1 MQFFSL
7 TQCLGYVAFITGVA
21 AFLQKDDRRLKLLIA
36 AECVAYTVHFG
47 MLGNV
52 TASLSASITCFR
64 SLLSLK
70 TRSRLAAVLIIGV
83 NLALGVAWAGT
94 VTAWFPIISSCLGTL
109 AFFMLEGISMRL
121 VLLVCTLLWLANNI
135 LCGSIGGTLLET
147 TIAIANISTL
157 IRLFISRARAGVPLR
172 TDASQVDV

>member
-7 TQCLGYVAFITGVA
+7 TQCVGYIAFVTGVA

-36 AECVAYTVHFG
+36 VECVAYTVHFG

-52 TASLSASITCFR
+52 TASLSAFVTCSR

-70 TRSRLAAVLIIGV
+70 TRSRWVAALIIGI
-83 NLALGVAWAGT
+83 NITLGVACANS
-94 VTAWFPIISSCLGTL
+94 VAAWFPVISSCLGTL
-109 AFFMLEGISMRL
+109 AFFMLEGIPMRL

-157 IRLFISRARAGVPLR
+157 IRLFLSRASAGAPLR
-172 TDASQVDV
+172 TDAEQLDA